1 MNWRKFIATII
12 FFAFVLAATACAAV
26 SPTSAPTATS
36 VPPTLAPTTTVPPT
50 TAPTLAPTATT
61 TSVTVTDSANRTVTI
76 AGTPQRIVSLAPSTT
91 EIAFALGLGCRVV
104 AVDTYSDY
112 PAEAKALPHFKTYPL
127 NLEQLVSF
135 KPDLVL
141 AGGITQPDE
150 IKKMEEL
157 KLTVLVVGVTDTMF
171 EHVFADI
178 AVVGKAT
185 GTQAKAEQV
194 VGSMKHKVEAIKAQ
208 VANAKAKPR
217 VYWELD
223 ATDAAKPFTPGP
235 GSFINDIIVLA
246 GGVNVAGN
254 AKSTW
259 AEINAEEVV
268 AANPDVIILS
278 DVAYGITVESVKSR
292 KGWTV
297 INAVKANKVFP
308 IEDSLVSRPG
318 PRVVDGLAAA
328 AKLIHPE
335 LFQ

>member
-1 MNWRKFIATII
+1 MNPRKFIVTII
-12 FFAFVLAATACAAV
+12 FFAFVLAAVACAAV
-26 SPTSAPTATS
+26 PPASAPTVTP
-36 VPPTLAPTTTVPPT
+36 V
-50 TAPTLAPTATT
+50 APTLAPTATIPPT
-61 TSVTVTDSANRTVTI
+61 TAPTATPIAVTVTDSANRTVTI

-91 EIAFALGLGCRVV
+91 EIAFALGLGSRVV

-112 PAEAKALPHFKTYPL
+112 PTEVKALPHFKTYPL
-127 NLEQLVSF
+127 NLEQLISF

-141 AGGITQPDE
+141 AAGITQPDE

-157 KLTVLVVGVTDTMF
+157 KLTVLVVGVTDTTF
-171 EHVFADI
+171 EQVFADI
-178 AVVGKAT
+178 AVMGKAT
-185 GTQAKAEQV
+185 ATEAKAEQV
-194 VGSMKHKVEAIKAQ
+194 VGAMKQQVEAIKAQ
-208 VANAKAKPR
+208 VATAKAKPR

-223 ATDAAKPFTPGP
+223 ATNAAKPFTPGP
-235 GSFINDIIVLA
+235 GSFINDMIVLA
-246 GGVNVAGN
+246 GGVNVAGD

-259 AEINAEEVV
+259 AQINAEAVV

-297 INAVKANKVFP
+297 INAVKADKVFP

-318 PRVVDGLAAA
+318 PRVGDGLAAA